1 MNVSY
6 RDAEHGNG
14 AYAST
19 DDLHRQGQRG
29 HVDPASNGLVS
40 REKGYGCPD
49 KWRAQSLGALRKCAQ
64 VLHRPG
70 AYAEISNPY
79 VRWSTSALNHT
90 RQCRDRSRTA
100 LRIWA
105 RELKAEFM
113 AFFSL
118 KPSASC
124 LKKLC

>member
-1 MNVSY
+1 MLVHIVTPT
-6 RDAEHGNG
+6 HGDG

-64 VLHRPG
+64 VLRRPG
-70 AYAEISNPY
+70 AYA
-79 VRWSTSALNHT
+79 
-90 RQCRDRSRTA
+90 RDRQANMCAGAHRHGATRGSVVIVAGPR

-105 RELKAEFM
+105 RELESRIHGL
-113 AFFSL
+113 FFFET
-118 KPSASC
+118 
-124 LKKLC
+124 LC